1 MSPPGNGIFVV
12 RGEMSTLTTAMR
24 RGSRWSFNTYQ
35 DDDKDVLL
43 KSFQELKEVLLQVE
57 DLRLVEPNV
66 FLSPFL
72 DVIRSEE
79 TTGPVT
85 SLALSAVNKFLS
97 YGLIDP
103 THSTLAAT
111 VENIADAVTHA
122 RFVGTDQTSDGVVL
136 MKIIQV
142 LRTLVLSPEG
152 SALSDESMCDI
163 ILSCFRLCFEP
174 RLNELVRRT
183 AENALKDIVLLLF
196 MRLPQFVEGGSY
208 NTLKSLKMRSS
219 SMDQSGKRRK
229 YSKSSMKEEP
239 KPAPN
244 VPSTA
249 ATVPTVPKIVTGSCP
264 EDPANQAGSGE
275 EPVTPVMLTA
285 PNRLR
290 TLPLSTTPATP
301 AGVIVD
307 LQGSISQTP
316 KAASATEPSVTTA
329 GDGSTVAETEPE
341 TAPLQS
347 TEEPAATD
355 PSFVNSVGV
364 RFTSQQ
370 PDEEIPVAGNVP
382 TVSHVPYGL
391 PCIRELFRF
400 LISLCNPM
408 DKQNGDVMIHM
419 GLTLLT
425 VTFEVGADSIGRY
438 DSLLTIVKDD
448 LCRNLFAL
456 LATERISIFAAGLQL
471 SFLLFESLRAQLK
484 FQLEHYLTRVADM
497 IMNDSPRILYEA
509 RELAMDNLLQ
519 LWRIPGFAAELYI
532 NYDCDLYC
540 SNLFEDLTKLLSKN
554 TLSATQAIYSIHT
567 LSMDALLTIVESIE
581 RNCVQAKNGQR
592 PKYMRHSRNNS
603 YATAKIVLDAS
614 ATGTPPVRDASGQ
627 VTLELEADNEDAG
640 ANSEPAVVV
649 ENISKFL
656 HSSQSDRLNRGAIAS
671 GASAGDEP
679 VIEGATQPAESPQ
692 KLSHEELAAIKRKK
706 RLLTQ
711 GTDLFNQRP
720 EKGIQFLQENG
731 LLNPVL
737 DPQEVAQFLR
747 ENSGLDKKMIGE
759 YISKKKNVESRI
771 LEVYV
776 KSFDFAGLT
785 IDQALRLYLET
796 FRLPGEAPLISLVME
811 HFADHWHECN
821 NEPFANTD
829 AAFRLAYAVIMLNMD
844 QHNHNAKRLNVPMT
858 VDDFLRN
865 LRGLNGN
872 SDFDQE
878 MLTKIYHSIR
888 NEEIVMPAEQTGLV
902 RENYLWKVLLRRG
915 ATKDGIFH
923 HVFGPQHDRELY
935 RVIQGST
942 LAALSF
948 VFDKSLD
955 NATLYQKATGGFMKS
970 AAIAA
975 HFQLHGDFDALI
987 LTLCKFTTLL
997 TPPPN
1002 DANEIT
1008 ASVMFGQNV
1017 KAQLAM
1023 RTVFG
1028 LIHEHGDCMRE
1039 GWRHTI
1045 DVLLQLFKLK
1055 LLPKALMEA
1064 EDFCEANGK
1073 VMLLREP
1080 NPLPKT
1086 EAGLFSSLYSYL
1098 ANDGQRQPSYEE
1110 QEVIKLSRKC
1120 IRDCQIEQIVNESKF
1135 LQLESLEELIG
1146 CLLTMIVPPEAHK
1159 STAPSYGECTVVF
1172 LLELLVKVL
1181 IQNRD
1186 RLLPVWSRVQ
1196 EKLYTLLVGAST
1208 NEYNYLLQR
1217 TTVAL
1222 LKLAIY
1228 LMRNEEICS
1237 TILQSLRMLLA
1248 LRPAVILAI
1257 SKPISIGMY
1266 ELLKTSAQNIH
1277 TEADWVIVF
1286 SVLECVGAGAMP
1298 PDYTVEQA
1306 TSVSGAKSDGAMSSE
1321 EDSGLPDR
1329 GYISDSE
1336 VSTTATMPLVKTVVP
1351 TSQTSAPLPSSPT
1364 TGDAWIMVN
1373 KDAID
1378 LVPAG
1383 SGGQSPGTVSMQ
1395 HSIQYHCKLLEHSPF
1410 ALVKCWES
1418 LAFIVR
1424 NVAHITPYNFESC
1437 VRCIRT
1443 FVEASMSQPHQQQQ
1457 RDYQTGKKKPGSAK
1471 DRQRKRDGA
1480 SHQGAGMSSS
1490 SSSSLAMDSSDSDSE
1505 ELPERYQSIS
1515 IQLLDLMHTLHTRT
1529 AQIFRW
1535 WAEEGGAV
1543 PQCSSL
1549 WSQGWCP
1556 LLQGIARL
1564 ATDHRRQV
1572 RTSAITCLQRALLV
1586 QDLQTLT
1593 GLEWAGCFKQVLFPL
1608 LQELLTEKATG
1619 PVEVSL
1625 LEESRIRT
1633 ATIMS
1638 KVFLHHLTP
1647 LIALPNFQELWLEIL
1662 DYFER
1667 FMTAGSDMLY
1677 EAVLESL
1684 KNMLLVMHS
1693 VCVFHNTDGV
1703 THSLLWD
1710 VTWQRISGFL
1720 PNLKEELFK
1729 HEAVRSSVSISGGS
1743 GGTGNASSGISHTS
1757 PMVPP
1762 SLAGEQQHILE
1773 GGQINN
1779 SSALTD
1785 SIHPRVVLHPVTVPS
1800 APVLSSSPAS
1810 ETFVPQPLPTVSHP
1824 GLSAVEVHRSPV
1836 HRIAP
1841 NNLLM
1846 NTTATN
1852 DFKTLPLMLP
1862 HVTTLPPPSESPIV
1876 VGREDTLNKHLP
1888 STPARDAIM
1897 QQHQT
1902 DAPVP
1907 AVSPIVAPVAS
1918 NIIELPGFPGTR
1930 MQHVPMSAPDNKN
1943 NESEIAISSTTAT
1956 TIPDVETGN
1965 VPLSHRLAGSQYPSL
1980 QHVPI
1985 SIAQSFAP
1993 IFVQPNPVPA
2003 EASDIYSDYINDPYN
2018 LTLQI
2023 DNGTGSASNVTAAT
2037 TVPSTSDTSA
2047 KTIEEATPNP
2057 TAATTMA
2064 TTATS
2069 STQFANVFQS
2079 AQYFSFPASGRIPP
2093 GSEMLFGEP

>member
-57 DLRLVEPNV
+57 DLRLVEPNA
-66 FLSPFL
+66 FLAPFL

-208 NTLKSLKMRSS
+208 NTLKTLKMRSS

-229 YSKSSMKEEP
+229 YSKSSMKEEA
-239 KPAPN
+239 KPAATT
-244 VPSTA
+244 VPSST
-249 ATVPTVPKIVTGSCP
+249 ATVQPAVPKIVTPACA
-264 EDPANQAGSGE
+264 EDAANQQTGSGE

-285 PNRLR
+285 PNRLKP
-290 TLPLSTTPATP
+290 LPLSTTPATP

-316 KAASATEPSVTTA
+316 KAPATSEASVTTA
-329 GDGSTVAETEPE
+329 EDGSSVVESEQEA
-341 TAPLQS
+341 APLQ
-347 TEEPAATD
+347 TTDEPAPTD

-370 PDEEIPVAGNVP
+370 QDEEIPPVAGAP
-382 TVSHVPYGL
+382 SVSHVPYGL

-438 DSLLTIVKDD
+438 DSLLAIVKDD

-581 RNCVQAKNGQR
+581 RNCVQAKNGQK

-603 YATAKIVLDAS
+603 YATAKLVLDAS
-614 ATGTPPVRDASGQ
+614 AGIGTPPPAPAPPPPARDTSGQ
-627 VTLELEADNEDAG
+627 VALELEEADPEDPCGTA
-640 ANSEPAVVV
+640 EPAVLV

-656 HSSQSDRLNRGAIAS
+656 HSSQGDRLSRGAIVGGAS
-671 GASAGDEP
+671 GGDEP
-679 VIEGATQPAESPQ
+679 TVDGATLPEASPQ
-692 KLSHEELAAIKRKK
+692 KLTHEELAAIKRKK

-731 LLNPVL
+731 LLNAVL

-771 LEVYV
+771 LEVFV

-872 SDFDQE
+872 SDFDQD
-878 MLTKIYHSIR
+878 MLSKIYHSIR
-888 NEEIVMPAEQTGLV
+888 NEEIIMPAEQTGLV

-955 NATLYQKATGGFMKS
+955 NVPLYQKAIGGFMKS

-975 HFQLHGDFDALI
+975 HFQLHGDFDALV

-1002 DANEIT
+1002 DANEIA

-1039 GWRHTI
+1039 GWRHTT

-1055 LLPKALMEA
+1055 LLPKSLMEA
-1064 EDFCEANGK
+1064 EDFCEASGK
-1073 VMLLREP
+1073 VTLLREP

-1146 CLLTMIVPPEAHK
+1146 CLLAMIVPPEAHK
-1159 STAPSYGECTVVF
+1159 STAPAYGECTVVF

-1186 RLLPVWSRVQ
+1186 RLLPVWARVQ

-1208 NEYNYLLQR
+1208 NEYTYLLQR

-1286 SVLECVGAGAMP
+1286 TVLECVGAGAMP
-1298 PDYTVEQA
+1298 PDYSTEQQGA
-1306 TSVSGAKSDGAMSSE
+1306 VSGAKSDSALSSE

-1336 VSTTATMPLVKTVVP
+1336 LSTATLPLVRPV
-1351 TSQTSAPLPSSPT
+1351 APASTPAPPVPSSPT

-1378 LVPAG
+1378 LVPGG
-1383 SGGQSPGTVSMQ
+1383 SGGQSPATSVR

-1443 FVEASMSQPHQQQQ
+1443 FVEASMGQTHHQ
-1457 RDYQTGKKKPGSAK
+1457 REYHQTSKRKPGSSAK
-1471 DRQRKRDGA
+1471 DRQRKREGA
-1480 SHQGAGMSSS
+1480 AHQGGAGMSSS
-1490 SSSSLAMDSSDSDSE
+1490 SSSSLALDSSDSESE

-1543 PQCSSL
+1543 PQCASL

-1608 LQELLTEKATG
+1608 LQELLQEKATG

-1720 PNLKEELFK
+1720 PTLKDELFK
-1729 HEAVRSSVSISGGS
+1729 HEAARSSVSIGGS
-1743 GGTGNASSGISHTS
+1743 SATGSAGSGASHTG
-1757 PMVPP
+1757 PTVPP
-1762 SLAGEQQHILE
+1762 TLAGEQQHILE

-1779 SSALTD
+1779 SSAVTE
-1785 SIHPRVVLHPVTVPS
+1785 SINPRVVLHPVPGSTGS
-1800 APVLSSSPAS
+1800 VLSSSPPDA
-1810 ETFVPQPLPTVSHP
+1810 FVPQHP
-1824 GLSAVEVHRSPV
+1824 GHPVSSTVEVHRTPV
-1836 HRIAP
+1836 HRVAP
-1841 NNLLM
+1841 SNLLM
-1846 NTTATN
+1846 SNTATS
-1852 DFKTLPLMLP
+1852 DFNALPLMLP
-1862 HVTTLPPPSESPIV
+1862 RVTTLPPPPAALPIL
-1876 VGREDTLNKHLP
+1876 GQQEDTLNVLLP
-1888 STPARDAIM
+1888 SPGRDSMA
-1897 QQHQT
+1897 QQNQT
-1902 DAPVP
+1902 
-1907 AVSPIVAPVAS
+1907 PVAS
-1918 NIIELPGFPGTR
+1918 NIIELPGCAGAART
-1930 MQHVPMSAPDNKN
+1930 QHLPSTPDAKKREP
-1943 NESEIAISSTTAT
+1943 ESEPSPATAAM
-1956 TIPDVETGN
+1956 IPDLEAGN

-1985 SIAQSFAP
+1985 GIAQSFAP
-1993 IFVQPNPVPA
+1993 IFVQPNPLPA

-2023 DNGTGSASNVTAAT
+2023 DNGSVPSVASASIEEGQSSPTPVAATLMTTTTTAAT
-2037 TVPSTSDTSA
+2037 TTPTPAPSA
-2047 KTIEEATPNP
+2047 
-2057 TAATTMA
+2057 
-2064 TTATS
+2064 
-2069 STQFANVFQS
+2069 QLANVFQS

>member
-57 DLRLVEPNV
+57 DLRLVEPNA

-208 NTLKSLKMRSS
+208 NTLKTLKMRSS

-229 YSKSSMKEEP
+229 YSKTNMKEEP
-239 KPAPN
+239 KPTSAA

-249 ATVPTVPKIVTGSCP
+249 TAAPVVPKIVT
-264 EDPANQAGSGE
+264 EDSSNVIGSGE
-275 EPVTPVMLTA
+275 EPLTPVMLTA
-285 PNRLR
+285 PNRLKP
-290 TLPLSTTPATP
+290 LPLSTTPATP

-307 LQGSISQTP
+307 LQGTISQTP
-316 KAASATEPSVTTA
+316 KGSSSELSEHQSVTSA
-329 GDGSTVAETEPE
+329 EDGISNTETEE
-341 TAPLQS
+341 GT
-347 TEEPAATD
+347 TTD

-370 PDEEIPVAGNVP
+370 TEEEIPTVANAA
-382 TVSHVPYGL
+382 TVTHVPYGL

-438 DSLLTIVKDD
+438 DSLLAIVKDD

-471 SFLLFESLRAQLK
+471 SFLLFESLRSQLK

-581 RNCVQAKNGQR
+581 RNCVQAKNGQK

-603 YATAKIVLDAS
+603 YATAKIVLDAVTPL
-614 ATGTPPVRDASGQ
+614 ARETGGQ
-627 VTLELEADNEDAG
+627 LARELEEPDSEEVAG
-640 ANSEPAVVV
+640 NAEPAELV

-656 HSSQSDRLNRGAIAS
+656 HSSQSDRASRGAIVNDATGGEEVPS
-671 GASAGDEP
+671 TDGAALSEA
-679 VIEGATQPAESPQ
+679 SPQ
-692 KLSHEELAAIKRKK
+692 KLTHEQLAAIKRKK

-731 LLNPVL
+731 LLNTVL

-771 LEVYV
+771 LEVFV

-821 NEPFANTD
+821 NDPFANTD

-858 VDDFLRN
+858 VEDFLRN

-888 NEEIVMPAEQTGLV
+888 NEEIIMPAEQTGLV

-915 ATKDGIFH
+915 ATKDGLFH

-955 NATLYQKATGGFMKS
+955 NAALYQKAIAGFMKS

-975 HFQLHGDFDALI
+975 HFQLHGDFDALV

-1039 GWRHTI
+1039 GWRHTME
-1045 DVLLQLFKLK
+1045 VLLQLFKLK
-1055 LLPKALMEA
+1055 LLPKTLMEA
-1064 EDFCEANGK
+1064 EDFCEASGK
-1073 VMLLREP
+1073 VSLLREP

-1120 IRDCQIEQIVNESKF
+1120 IRECQIEQIVNESKF

-1146 CLLTMIVPPEAHK
+1146 CLLTTIVPPDAHK
-1159 STAPSYGECTVVF
+1159 STAPLYGECTVVF

-1196 EKLYTLLVGAST
+1196 DKLYTLLVGAST
-1208 NEYNYLLQR
+1208 NEYTYLLQR

-1298 PDYTVEQA
+1298 PEYAVEQVV
-1306 TSVSGAKSDGAMSSE
+1306 VSGAKSEGALSSE
-1321 EDSGLPDR
+1321 EDSGLADR

-1336 VSTTATMPLVKTVVP
+1336 VSTATMPLVKKAAP
-1351 TSQTSAPLPSSPT
+1351 TPPPAPLPSSPC

-1373 KDAID
+1373 KDTID
-1378 LVPAG
+1378 LVSGG
-1383 SGGQSPGTVSMQ
+1383 SGGQSPATPVR

-1443 FVEASMSQPHQQQQ
+1443 FVEASMGQTHHQQQ
-1457 RDYQTGKKKPGSAK
+1457 REYQVTKKKPGSGK
-1471 DRQRKRDGA
+1471 DRQRRRDGA
-1480 SHQGAGMSSS
+1480 SQQGTGLSSS
-1490 SSSSLAMDSSDSDSE
+1490 SSSSLAMDSSDSESE

-1564 ATDHRRQV
+1564 ATDQRRQV

-1608 LQELLTEKATG
+1608 LQELLQEKATN

-1667 FMTAGSDMLY
+1667 FMMAGSDMLY

-1703 THSLLWD
+1703 THSMLWD

-1720 PNLKEELFK
+1720 PNLKDELFK
-1729 HEAVRSSVSISGGS
+1729 NEAVRSSVSISGGT
-1743 GGTGNASSGISHTS
+1743 GGNGGAGAPNTVPSHTTI
-1757 PMVPP
+1757 PTVPP

-1779 SSALTD
+1779 SSAVGE
-1785 SIHPRVVLHPVTVPS
+1785 SINPRVVLHPIHVSTVTPGH
-1800 APVLSSSPAS
+1800 VLSSSPPNCFS
-1810 ETFVPQPLPTVSHP
+1810 QLQQPIPVLPMGNPVP
-1824 GLSAVEVHRSPV
+1824 AVEVHRTPV
-1836 HRIAP
+1836 HRVAT

-1846 NTTATN
+1846 SSSATSEFN
-1852 DFKTLPLMLP
+1852 ALPMVLP
-1862 HVTTLPPPSESPIV
+1862 SVTTLQPPPAESFG
-1876 VGREDTLNKHLP
+1876 VGLADSSNLLLSSPT
-1888 STPARDAIM
+1888 RDATM
-1897 QQHQT
+1897 EPQQAVV
-1902 DAPVP
+1902 APVP
-1907 AVSPIVAPVAS
+1907 LLVPSAS
-1918 NIIELPGFPGTR
+1918 NIIELPGIVGSPR
-1930 MQHVPMSAPDNKN
+1930 PAMQLPMERREDKAKGEIGNESAPLPV
-1943 NESEIAISSTTAT
+1943 
-1956 TIPDVETGN
+1956 PDVETGN
-1965 VPLSHRLAGSQYPSL
+1965 VPMSHLLAGSQYPSL

-1985 SIAQSFAP
+1985 GIAQSFAP
-1993 IFVQPNPVPA
+1993 IFVQPNSSPA

-2023 DNGTGSASNVTAAT
+2023 DNGTGAPPPLPVQQDALARTQE
-2037 TVPSTSDTSA
+2037 D
-2047 KTIEEATPNP
+2047 
-2057 TAATTMA
+2057 
-2064 TTATS
+2064 ATS
-2069 STQFANVFQS
+2069 SSGSTMMVSTTVTTTTPSSAQLANVFQS
-2079 AQYFSFPASGRIPP
+2079 AQYFRFPASGHIPP